1 MTIHRRR
8 GASKISAVR
17 SVVPLNGISSGLAKA
32 RSETGRKMTSGRRNR
47 VRRRAHARPFDRSDL
62 DLTCA
67 AQAKATN
74 GGTAMARDLARED
87 GNKALVQASFDRWK
101 NAAGGPF
108 ELLDDNVE
116 WTIVGSSPLART
128 YRNKQEFIDTV
139 IAPFNAR
146 MAQPLVPMVRGIYA
160 DGDTVIILFDAEATV
175 IDGKPYRNSYTWY
188 FQMKDEKVAFFDNRH
203 FDEFWN
209 RVSPKA

>member
-1 MTIHRRR
+1 
-8 GASKISAVR
+8 
-17 SVVPLNGISSGLAKA
+17 
-32 RSETGRKMTSGRRNR
+32 
-47 VRRRAHARPFDRSDL
+47 
-62 DLTCA
+62 
-67 AQAKATN
+67 
-74 GGTAMARDLARED
+74 MARDLVKED
-87 GNKALVQASFDRWK
+87 SNKALVRASFDRWRA
-101 NAAGGPF
+101 AAGGPF
-108 ELLDDNVE
+108 ELLADDVE

-128 YRNKQEFIDTV
+128 YRSKQEFIDTV

-146 MAQPLVPMVRGIYA
+146 MATPLVPTVRGIFA

-188 FQMKDEKVAFFDNRH
+188 FWMKDSKVTKAIAFFDNRH